1 MRTRPPVPRFS
12 TSHDA
17 PIQPDM
23 APHLENRTPFSALA
37 FSQFHRDGTD
47 MAVLAV
53 RGSFHLVP
61 GAPLVL
67 APRQHELE
75 FADRYEGDPAHGLL
89 VRTCDLVPFRPA
101 ADLTILGASWA
112 PQGVE
117 ARSWLT
123 GVRLGRLEKVLRVH
137 GPRVWH
143 CTARQK
149 DDDTHAASG
158 GTKDWA
164 LSPARPVKAVA
175 LDWRGAFGG
184 AIPGT
189 GDRQAPVDVHRHN
202 PIGCG
207 IVDTQHSPQD
217 ADIPA
222 PCIEDPADPVLDW
235 RRHDYV
241 PQGFAPLPPVW
252 RPRQQ
257 FTGTFDDAWLE
268 AKHPL
273 LPDDFDYRFYQYAA
287 PGLIH
292 EERLNGDEELQLLHM
307 HPAHSHIQ
315 VWLPG
320 LRLSAAAHWTD
331 GEAAALEMT
340 LDGVHVD
347 MNSDPASVYL
357 TWRCWLPKRSGI
369 QLMELRIENLSRLL
383 ETGSRYVGSER
394 VTGAPYPS

>member
-1 MRTRPPVPRFS
+1 
-12 TSHDA
+12 
-17 PIQPDM
+17 M
-23 APHLENRTPFSALA
+23 APHLENHTPFPALA

-53 RGSFHLVP
+53 RGTFHLVP
-61 GAPLVL
+61 DAPLVL
-67 APRQHELE
+67 AARQDELE
-75 FADRYEGDPAHGLL
+75 LADRYDGDPADGLL
-89 VRTCDLVPFRPA
+89 VRSCDIVPFKPA

-112 PQGVE
+112 PQGAE

-123 GVRLGRLEKVLRVH
+123 GVRLGKLEKVVRVH
-137 GPRVWH
+137 GPKAWQ
-143 CTARQK
+143 CTAREEG
-149 DDDTHAASG
+149 DDDKRGSSG
-158 GTKDWA
+158 KKDWV
-164 LSPARPVKAVA
+164 LSQARPVKAVP

-189 GDRQAPVDVHRHN
+189 GDEHTPIDVHRHN

-207 IVDTQHSPQD
+207 IVDARHSPRD

-235 RRHDYV
+235 RRRDYV
-241 PQGFAPLPPVW
+241 PQGFGPLPPVW

-268 AKHPL
+268 SKHPL

-307 HPAHSHIQ
+307 HPDHAHIQ

-320 LRLSAAAHWTD
+320 VRLSAAAHWND
-331 GEAAALEMT
+331 GDAAALEMM

-347 MNSDPASVYL
+347 MNGDLASVYL
-357 TWRCWLPKRSGI
+357 TWRCWVPKRAGI
-369 QLMELRIENLSRLL
+369 RLMELRIEEPSRLV
-383 ETGSRYVGSER
+383 EIGSRYVGRER
-394 VTGAPYPS
+394 VVGAPLRGRPRHHCGTWADSGTTSQA

>member
-1 MRTRPPVPRFS
+1 
-12 TSHDA
+12 
-17 PIQPDM
+17 M
-23 APHLENRTPFSALA
+23 APQLENRTPFSALA

-53 RGSFHLVP
+53 RGSFHVVAN
-61 GAPLVL
+61 APLVL
-67 APRQHELE
+67 APRQDELE
-75 FADRYEGDPAHGLL
+75 LADRYEGDPSSGLL
-89 VRTCDLVPFRPA
+89 VRACDIVPFKPA

-112 PQGVE
+112 PHGVE
-117 ARSWLT
+117 ARSWLA
-123 GVRLGRLEKVLRVH
+123 GVRLGKLEKVVRVH
-137 GPRVWH
+137 GPRAWR
-143 CTARQK
+143 CAAKPEGDEKDGAPGQK
-149 DDDTHAASG
+149 
-158 GTKDWA
+158 KEWV
-164 LSPARPVKAVA
+164 LSPALPVKAVA

-184 AIPGT
+184 ALPGT
-189 GDRQAPVDVHRHN
+189 GDGQTPVDVHRHN

-207 IVDTQHSPQD
+207 IVDAQHSPMD

-235 RRHDYV
+235 RRRDYV
-241 PQGFAPLPPVW
+241 PQGFRPLPPVW

-292 EERLNGDEELQLLHM
+292 QERLNGDEELQLLHM
-307 HPAHSHIQ
+307 HPDHAHIQ

-320 LRLSAAAHWTD
+320 VRLSATAHRND
-331 GEAAALEMT
+331 GHAEVLEMA

-347 MNSDPASVYL
+347 MMNSGLAAVFL
-357 TWRCWLPKRSGI
+357 TWRCWVPKRSGI
-369 QLMELRIENLSRLL
+369 PLMELRIENPSRLL
-383 ETGSRYVGSER
+383 EIGSRYVGCER
-394 VTGAPYPS
+394 IAGAPYPL